1 MQHTIGDIFVVREW
15 ISEFIED
22 TDYKLKPI
30 DRDIEPGD
38 VFSADRTTGNIVN
51 YGQINDI
58 LYTDEFIK
66 WMNERF
72 GEELR

>member
-1 MQHTIGDIFVVREW
+1 MGHTIGEIFVAREW
-15 ISEFIED
+15 IDDFIKD
-22 TDYKLKPI
+22 TDYKLKTI

-66 WMNERF
+66 WMNKRF
-72 GEELR
+72 GEE

>member
-1 MQHTIGDIFVVREW
+1 MQHTIGGIFVVREW

-38 VFSADRTTGNIVN
+38 AFSVDGTTGNLIN
-51 YGQINDI
+51 YGPIDDI
-58 LYTDEFIK
+58 MYTDEFIK
-66 WMNERF
+66 WMNKRF
-72 GEELR
+72 GEE

>member
-1 MQHTIGDIFVVREW
+1 MGHTIGETFVAEKW
-15 ISEFIED
+15 IDDFIKD

-51 YGQINDI
+51 YGPIDDI
-58 LYTDEFIK
+58 MYTDEFIK
-66 WMNERF
+66 WMNKRF
-72 GEELR
+72 GEE

>member
-1 MQHTIGDIFVVREW
+1 MQHTIGDIFVAREW
-15 ISEFIED
+15 IDDFIKD
-22 TDYKLKPI
+22 TDYKLKTI

-51 YGQINDI
+51 YGQIDDI
-58 LYTDEFIK
+58 MYTDGFIK

-72 GEELR
+72 GEE